1 MFKAKYQAHKLVN
14 IIFYIIVF
22 LIGFY
27 MGVMGQKIG
36 IRDLFSKFL
45 FIDNV
50 EAFTIDTIDGVVLDE
65 DFIVQKTL
73 EAFPNIDLSVYNK
86 YLITYIYG
94 YPTLGKYISV
104 HIMTSEGVEDLRVWT
119 KYNSGS
125 SAWYPLYTL
134 SNQPMYRFSYKFD
147 DDSLYGA
154 YHYISEANNPDSTVA
169 SLHSKSSTTEVD
181 YSNFNV
187 NGIDTYESGYNSV
200 LNKMFFSNYYYSF
213 NKNLFSDNHD
223 FKQVCVNPKNAFAI
237 SYTELYQNKNS
248 FGDYIWFPYNI
259 IYLNYGRYNTLNSK
273 MIFDEPTTDKHIF
286 FNSSEKFDLFNTVD
300 GLQLVDGFNAPIT
313 SSYPYNTRYNYF
325 GWSAYPFA
333 VGSANSDSPD
343 IPVYKFSENFMT
355 VQLSSFGIAHGGG
368 TRIHYDLNDENNQNL
383 SMCFYINKFYT
394 VTELTENGTGNYEGV
409 ISTPNGDITLYSI
422 TGGDFFGS
430 FHEEDFGLTA
440 IVTAPLN
447 AIRQISNGTC
457 IPQTITILGKSITLP
472 CGDTIFWDREDV
484 QDFKIFWNMFFGG
497 ILCYGIGLSLYRKIH
512 KFTNPLDD
520 RVEVIDL

>member
-1 MFKAKYQAHKLVN
+1 MFKAKYQAHRIVN

-22 LIGFY
+22 FIGFY
-27 MGVMGQKIG
+27 MGVMGQKVG
-36 IRDLFSKFL
+36 IKSLFDKFL
-45 FIDNV
+45 M
-50 EAFTIDTIDGVVLDE
+50 IDTVYAETDITSNFDTDFLPTSNNWYDESLIINIFNQVNLIGQLDLNISSYLNVYAT
-65 DFIVQKTL
+65 FT
-73 EAFPNIDLSVYNK
+73 ASPNNQYTYIFSTSVYTGSSNQV
-86 YLITYIYG
+86 YTTG
-94 YPTLGKYISV
+94 S
-104 HIMTSEGVEDLRVWT
+104 HIRVDFR
-119 KYNSGS
+119 YNS
-125 SAWYPLYTL
+125 
-134 SNQPMYRFSYKFD
+134 
-147 DDSLYGA
+147 
-154 YHYISEANNPDSTVA
+154 NNSTVA
-169 SLHSKSSTTEVD
+169 YTFDSNSNHTSKQV
-181 YSNFNV
+181 FNS
-187 NGIDTYESGYNSV
+187 GISYQLAATNSPSHTINYP
-200 LNKMFFSNYYYSF
+200 LDFSIYHSF
-213 NKNLFSDNHD
+213 NENLFSNNND

-286 FNSSEKFDLFNTVD
+286 FNSSEKFDLFDTVN
-300 GLQLVDGFNAPIT
+300 GLQLVDGFNATIT
-313 SSYPYNTRYNYF
+313 SSYPYNTRYNYY

-333 VGSANSDSPD
+333 IADANSDSPH
-343 IPVYKFSENFMT
+343 IPVYKFSTDFMT

-368 TRIHYDLNDENNQNL
+368 TRTHHDLTDENNQNL

-394 VTELTENGTGNYEGV
+394 VTELTENGTGNYEGT
-409 ISTPNGDITLYSI
+409 IPTPNGDINLYSV

-457 IPQTITILGKSITLP
+457 TPQTITILGKSITLP
-472 CGDTIFWDREDV
+472 CGDTIFWGREDL
-484 QDFKIFWNMFFGG
+484 QDFKLFWNMFFGG